1 MKRII
6 SIILALTIV
15 TTPFFGTVSSYAEFK
30 ADHLTCFVPSKRKL
44 QKGKLIKF
52 LFSQFFPPAVVKA
65 LLSNSF
71 LNPIELSKNRRSS
84 RVGFIKDL
92 LSKVNFFNSNEL
104 TKNRSDFDNSFFVD
118 EEFAQLNY
126 CFLNQSNAIFNRSN
140 R

>member
-30 ADHLTCFVPSKRKL
+30 ADHLACFVPYKGKS
-44 QKGKLIKF
+44 QKGELIKF
-52 LFSQFFPPAVVKA
+52 L
-65 LLSNSF
+65 LSRYLF
-71 LNPIELSKNRRSS
+71 LNPIESLRDRR
-84 RVGFIKDL
+84 RLKVRFIKNL

-104 TKNRSDFDNSFFVD
+104 AKNRSDFDSSFFVD
-118 EEFAQLNY
+118 EEFAQPNY
-126 CFLNQSNAIFNRSN
+126 CFLNQSDAIFNCSN